1 MPLFIQKPQP
11 VECRKVTAPTDA
23 GDKALTDLC
32 EWVIDHGGRADH
44 DGIKIRFRSR
54 SGWTSACI
62 GDWIIANADGTFGV
76 LRDEQFFKY
85 YEPAPVDEKANGL
98 RSSETNGL
106 EHAGGA
112 QINDL
117 PLDHA
122 TATPEPL
129 SGPECPQSP
138 PNPCRD

>member
-85 YEPAPVDEKANGL
+85 YEPAPVDEKAKGLVNCQVSGDLGLVNGKLSNHL
-98 RSSETNGL
+98 RIVVNE
-106 EHAGGA
+106 
-112 QINDL
+112 
-117 PLDHA
+117 A
-122 TATPEPL
+122 TLIANCVL
-129 SGPECPQSP
+129 IA
-138 PNPCRD
+138 D